1 MKGDWISHDTH
12 RLALG
17 CMGLGGSW
25 NDKSYD
31 QNHIKQAHSA
41 IETALEEGIH
51 FFDHADIYARGKA
64 EAVFGEILK
73 SKPGLREKIFIQTK
87 CGIRLPGDPPGIE
100 QGRYDFSR
108 KHILDSVDQSLMRL
122 KTEYLDMLLLHRPDP
137 LVEPEEVAEAFENLN
152 QNGKV
157 REFGVSNHTPAQM
170 ELLLKY
176 LTVPIRSNQIEFH
189 LLHSGMLDGGI
200 AGSPN
205 PVDPSGLEGTIEFC
219 RIHQI
224 QIQAWS
230 PISKGFLSGR
240 SYQGKDGKLKERIL
254 KCKAKIDEFSK
265 KHQAPAEA
273 IVVSW
278 ILHHPARI
286 LPVLGSKNP
295 DRIRR
300 CARSLEVKLSREEWF
315 ELYCLGRGSN
325 LP

>member
-1 MKGDWISHDTH
+1 MISHMIKIISSKRTQLLK
-12 RLALG
+12 RL
-17 CMGLGGSW
+17 W
-25 NDKSYD
+25 NKESIFLIT
-31 QNHIKQAHSA
+31 QTFTQ
-41 IETALEEGIH
+41 
-51 FFDHADIYARGKA
+51 
-64 EAVFGEILK
+64 GE
-73 SKPGLREKIFIQTK
+73 

-137 LVEPEEVAEAFENLN
+137 LVQPEEVAEAFENLN

-254 KCKAKIDEFSK
+254 KCKAKISEFSK

-273 IVVSW
+273 IVMAW

-286 LPVLGSKNP
+286 LPILGSKNP

>member
-1 MKGDWISHDTH
+1 
-12 RLALG
+12 
-17 CMGLGGSW
+17 
-25 NDKSYD
+25 
-31 QNHIKQAHSA
+31 
-41 IETALEEGIH
+41 
-51 FFDHADIYARGKA
+51 
-64 EAVFGEILK
+64 
-73 SKPGLREKIFIQTK
+73 
-87 CGIRLPGDPPGIE
+87 
-100 QGRYDFSR
+100 
-108 KHILDSVDQSLMRL
+108 MRL

-137 LVEPEEVAEAFENLN
+137 LVQPEEVAEAFENLN

-240 SYQGKDGKLKERIL
+240 SYQGKDGELK
-254 KCKAKIDEFSK
+254 
-265 KHQAPAEA
+265 
-273 IVVSW
+273 
-278 ILHHPARI
+278 
-286 LPVLGSKNP
+286 VLDSSSPG
-295 DRIRR
+295 
-300 CARSLEVKLSREEWF
+300 
-315 ELYCLGRGSN
+315 
-325 LP
+325 